1 MEISLEQ
8 LKELENFM
16 QNHFLEYA
24 YRFSRLQEIESF
36 KWEMIFKIDLDG
48 AIELLYLLTLASLKI
63 PYRTDF

>member
-8 LKELENFM
+8 LEEIKNFM
-16 QNHFLEYA
+16 ENHFFEYA
-24 YRFSRLQEIESF
+24 VRFSRLKEMEAF

-63 PYRTDF
+63 PYRTTF